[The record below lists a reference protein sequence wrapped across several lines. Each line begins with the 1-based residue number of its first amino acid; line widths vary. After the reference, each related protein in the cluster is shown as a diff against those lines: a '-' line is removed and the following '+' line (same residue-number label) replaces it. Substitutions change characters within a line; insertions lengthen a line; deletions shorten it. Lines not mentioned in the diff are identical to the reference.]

1 MNVVKP
7 IGVVSFYKYSYDTE
21 SNRIECMTI
30 TSSWRII
37 CVCVFIVVS
46 LAGEMVIWFST

>member
-7 IGVVSFYKYSYDTE
+7 MVVVSFYNYPYDPE
-21 SNRIECMTI
+21 SNHIECMTI

-37 CVCVFIVVS
+37 RVCVFIVVS